1 MEMSE
6 VILNKINPDVLISIV
21 GPQGKK
27 TTKKSAHFKHEPGT
41 KPKLLK

>member
-21 GPQGKK
+21 GPQ
-27 TTKKSAHFKHEPGT
+27 KKSGPF
-41 KPKLLK
+41 